1 MTVING
7 KGSRG
12 SSKEQGPQHNR
23 GISFDVEGP
32 KVNPDRVPEG
42 EMGKSCGLRQ
52 VVGSFANLRA
62 GGGMELTITKN
73 M

>member
-1 MTVING
+1 M
-7 KGSRG
+7 
-12 SSKEQGPQHNR
+12 
-23 GISFDVEGP
+23 EGP

-42 EMGKSCGLRQ
+42 EMGKMSCGLRQ

>member
-1 MTVING
+1 M
-7 KGSRG
+7 
-12 SSKEQGPQHNR
+12 
-23 GISFDVEGP
+23 EGP

-42 EMGKSCGLRQ
+42 EMGKMSCSLRQ